1 MTIPSWN
8 DRSRSVE
15 ERADALLAELSL
27 EEKAAQLGS
36 YWKRPTLG
44 DAEGFAPMQSTFEA
58 GRDPFDAAVQNGIGH
73 LTRPY
78 GSAPLEAEE
87 GLENL
92 RKMQRA
98 VVSGSAHGIPALIH
112 EECLTGIMAHGATTY
127 PAAIAWGASFDPAL
141 IGEMGTRIGEDMRS
155 IGAHMGL
162 APVLDIVRDYRWGRI
177 EETMGEDPYLTGVLA
192 TEYVRGLQSS
202 GTIATLKH
210 FAGHAAS
217 RAGRNHAPVSIGMRE
232 LHDIDLVPFEMAV
245 RHGEVGA
252 VMNSY
257 ADLDGTPPAA
267 SRWLLTELLRD
278 TWGFEGTVVAD
289 YWAVSFL
296 QSMHRVV
303 EDDRG
308 AALAALRAGLDIEL
322 PETTTFPHLVD
333 AVRDGELEQEVLDA
347 AVRRILRQKVE
358 LGLLDADFDAATTGE
373 SIDLDP
379 AENRELARRMAEE
392 SIILLENPHGL
403 LPLVPSLTS
412 SLPPAAAPVGA
423 GGALGPADDVRSP
436 ADDAQGPAGPMSIAL
451 IGPAA
456 VQPRSFLGCYSF
468 TNHVLSR
475 LEDNGTSVHV
485 PTLTEA
491 LGAEF
496 PRAALTTVGGTD
508 FITPDTSGIA
518 EAVAAA
524 EAAELAVVAV
534 GDIAGLFG
542 AGTSGEGC
550 DVESLQL
557 PGAQHE
563 LVEAVLATGTPVALV
578 LVTGRPY
585 SLGAYAGRAHAIIQ
599 AFMPGEEGASAIAG
613 VLSGRVNP
621 SGRLPIGIPDGV
633 GGQPGTYLAPVLAWE
648 SDGISNLD
656 PKPRF
661 AFGHGLSYSR
671 FEYSDLQLSSEQ
683 IAADGTVE
691 ISATVTNSSD
701 RDGKEVVQ
709 LYLSDP
715 VASVVRPLKR
725 LVGFV
730 KVGLAAGE
738 SARVTFHLHADRTS
752 FTGTDLQRIVEPGEF
767 RVRLGASSE
776 DVTLEGSFRIGG
788 EVRVLSAG
796 RHVLD
801 TPVTVAP
808 LGLQGGHRESAVA
821 AAPVGGNL

>member
-1 MTIPSWN
+1 MTLPLWN
-8 DRSRSVE
+8 DRGLSTAQRVE
-15 ERADALLAELSL
+15 ALLAELNL
-27 EEKAAQLGS
+27 EEKTAQLGS

-44 DAEGFAPMQSTFEA
+44 DAEGFAPMQSTFEE
-58 GRDPFDAAVQNGIGH
+58 GRDPFEAAVQGGLGH

-78 GSAPLEAEE
+78 GSAALAPEE
-87 GLENL
+87 GVENL
-92 RKMQRA
+92 RAMQQA
-98 VVSGSAHGIPALIH
+98 VVAGSPHGIPALVH

-141 IGEMGTRIGEDMRS
+141 IGEMAQRIGADMRGL
-155 IGAHMGL
+155 GAHMGL
-162 APVLDIVRDYRWGRI
+162 SPVLDIVRDYRWGRI

-202 GTIATLKH
+202 GVIATLKH

-245 RHGEVGA
+245 RHGEVGS

-267 SRWLLTELLRD
+267 SRWLLTELLREA
-278 TWGFEGTVVAD
+278 WGFDGTVVAD

-303 EDDRG
+303 EDDRAAAI
-308 AALAALRAGLDIEL
+308 AALSAGLDIEL
-322 PETTTFPHLVD
+322 PESTAYPHL
-333 AVRDGELEQEVLDA
+333 AAAGTEGELDEQVLDT

-358 LGLLDADFDAATTGE
+358 LGLLDAEFDATTTGE
-373 SIDLDP
+373 ALDLDP
-379 AENRELARRMAEE
+379 AENRDLARRMAEE
-392 SIILLENPHGL
+392 SIILLDNPHGA
-403 LPLVPSLTS
+403 LPLE
-412 SLPPAAAPVGA
+412 
-423 GGALGPADDVRSP
+423 GGADGGAP
-436 ADDAQGPAGPMSIAL
+436 GSIAL

-485 PTLTEA
+485 PTLADA
-491 LGAEF
+491 LTAEF
-496 PRAALTTVGGTD
+496 PHASLTTAAGTGFSD
-508 FITPDTSGIA
+508 EDTSGIP

-524 EAAELAVVAV
+524 RDAELAVLAV
-534 GDIAGLFG
+534 GDLAGLFG

-557 PGAQHE
+557 PGAQHA
-563 LVEAVLATGTPVALV
+563 LVEAVLATGTPVVLV

-585 SLGAYAGRAHAIIQ
+585 SLGAYAGRARAIVQ

-633 GGQPGTYLAPVLAWE
+633 GGQPGTYLAPVLAWVSE
-648 SDGISNLD
+648 GISNLD
-656 PKPRF
+656 PQPLF
-661 AFGHGLSYSR
+661 PFGHGLSYSR
-671 FEYSDLQLSSEQ
+671 FEYSELELSAPQ
-683 IAADGTVE
+683 IGADGTVE
-691 ISATVTNSSD
+691 ISATVTNASD

-725 LVGFV
+725 LVGFT

-738 SARVTFHLHADRTS
+738 STRVSFRLHADRTS
-752 FTGTDLQRIVEPGEF
+752 FTGRDLQRIVEPGEF

-776 DVTLEGSFRIGG
+776 DRTLEGSFRIDG
-788 EVRVLSAG
+788 EVRVIEPG
-796 RHVLD
+796 RAVLD
-801 TPVTVAP
+801 TPVTVSP
-808 LGLQGGHRESAVA
+808 VA
-821 AAPVGGNL
+821 LRHEDAATVA

>member
-1 MTIPSWN
+1 MTLPLWN
-8 DRSRSVE
+8 DRGRSTDERVE
-15 ERADALLAELSL
+15 ALLAALTL
-27 EEKAAQLGS
+27 EEKIAQLGS

-44 DAEGFAPMQSTFEA
+44 DAEGFAPMQSTFEE
-58 GRDPFDAAVQNGIGH
+58 GRDPFEAAVQNGLGH

-78 GSAPLEAEE
+78 GSAPLEPEE
-87 GLENL
+87 GVENL
-92 RKMQRA
+92 RTMQQA
-98 VVSGSAHGIPALIH
+98 VVDGSEHGIPALVH
-112 EECLTGIMAHGATTY
+112 EECLTGVMAHGATTY
-127 PAAIAWGASFDPAL
+127 PAAIAWGASFDPEL
-141 IGEMGTRIGEDMRS
+141 IGEMAARIGGDMHAM
-155 IGAHMGL
+155 GAHMGL
-162 APVLDIVRDYRWGRI
+162 SPVLDIVRDYRWGRI

-192 TEYVRGLQSS
+192 TAYVRGLQSA
-202 GTIATLKH
+202 GVIATLKH

-267 SRWLLTELLRD
+267 SRWLLTELLRE

-303 EDDRG
+303 EDDRAAAV
-308 AALAALRAGLDIEL
+308 AALSAGLDIEL
-322 PETTTFPHLVD
+322 PETTAYPHLAG
-333 AVRDGELEQEVLDA
+333 AVEDGELALDVIDT

-358 LGLLDADFDAATTGE
+358 LGLLDPEFDAAATGAA
-373 SIDLDP
+373 IDLDAP
-379 AENRELARRMAEE
+379 ESRALARRMAEE
-392 SIILLENPHGL
+392 SIILLDNPADL
-403 LPLVPSLTS
+403 LPLCAG
-412 SLPPAAAPVGA
+412 AAD
-423 GGALGPADDVRSP
+423 GGGP
-436 ADDAQGPAGPMSIAL
+436 GSIAL

-475 LEDNGTSVHV
+475 LEDNGTSVDV
-485 PTLTEA
+485 PTLTDA
-491 LGAEF
+491 LSAEF
-496 PRAALTTVGGTD
+496 PAAQITTAAGTD
-508 FITPDTSGIA
+508 FLDPDPSGIA

-524 EAAELAVVAV
+524 QDAELAVLAV
-534 GDIAGLFG
+534 GDLAGLFG

-557 PGAQHE
+557 PGAQHD
-563 LVEAVLATGTPVALV
+563 LVEAVLATGTPVVLL

-585 SLGAYAGRAHAIIQ
+585 SLGAYRGRARAIVQ
-599 AFMPGEEGASAIAG
+599 AFMPGEEGASALAG
-613 VLSGRVNP
+613 VLSGRINP

-633 GGQPGTYLAPVLAWE
+633 GGQPGTYLAPVLGWVSE
-648 SDGISNLD
+648 GISNLD
-656 PKPRF
+656 PKPLF
-661 AFGHGLSYSR
+661 PFGHGLSYSR
-671 FEYSDLQLSSEQ
+671 FEYSELALSAEK

-691 ISATVTNSSD
+691 ISATVSNTGD
-701 RDGKEVVQ
+701 RDGMEVVQ

-725 LVGFV
+725 LVGFT

-738 SARVTFHLHADRTS
+738 STRVTFRLHADRTS
-752 FTGTDLQRIVEPGEF
+752 FTGPDLQRIVEPGEF

-776 DVTLEGSFRIGG
+776 DTTLEGSFRIEGQ
-788 EVRVLSAG
+788 VRTIPAG
-796 RHVLD
+796 TAVLD
-801 TPVTVAP
+801 TPVSMTPVA
-808 LGLQGGHRESAVA
+808 LQADASVAGAGAGSASGTA
-821 AAPVGGNL
+821 

>member
-1 MTIPSWN
+1 MTIPLWN
-8 DRSRSVE
+8 DRSLSTEQRV
-15 ERADALLAELSL
+15 DALLAELSL

-44 DAEGFAPMQSTFEA
+44 DAEGFAPMQSTFEE
-58 GRDPFDAAVQNGIGH
+58 GRDPFEAAVQSGLGH

-78 GSAPLEAEE
+78 GSAPLEGEE
-87 GLENL
+87 GVQNL
-92 RKMQRA
+92 RTMQQA
-98 VVSGSAHGIPALIH
+98 VVDGSPHGIPSLVH

-141 IGEMGTRIGEDMRS
+141 ISEMGERIGTDMRS

-192 TEYVRGLQSS
+192 TGYVRGLQST

-267 SRWLLTELLRD
+267 SHWLLTELLRD

-296 QSMHRVV
+296 KSMHRVV

-322 PETTTFPHLVD
+322 PETTTYPHLVA
-333 AVRDGELEQEVLDA
+333 AVREGELEQEVLDT

-358 LGLLDADFDAATTGE
+358 LGLLDEDFDATTTGE
-373 SIDLDP
+373 TIDLDSEEGR
-379 AENRELARRMAEE
+379 ALARRMAEE
-392 SIILLENPHGL
+392 SIILLDNPAGL
-403 LPLVPSLTS
+403 LPLPTT
-412 SLPPAAAPVGA
+412 
-423 GGALGPADDVRSP
+423 RE
-436 ADDAQGPAGPMSIAL
+436 AQGPADSAGPAGPAGPVSIAL

-491 LGAEF
+491 FGAEF
-496 PRAALTTVGGTD
+496 PDATLTTTAGTD
-508 FITPDTSGIA
+508 FLDPDTSGIA

-524 EAAELAVVAV
+524 QAAELAVLAV
-534 GDIAGLFG
+534 GDLAGLFG

-550 DVESLQL
+550 DVESLRL
-557 PGAQHE
+557 PGVQHE
-563 LVEAVLATGTPVALV
+563 LVEAVLATGTPVVLV

-585 SLGAYAGRAHAIIQ
+585 SLGAYQGRARAIVQ

-621 SGRLPIGIPDGV
+621 SGRLPIGIPNGV

-656 PKPRF
+656 PQPLF
-661 AFGHGLSYSR
+661 PFGHGLSYSR
-671 FEYSDLQLSSEQ
+671 FEYSDLQLSAEQ

-691 ISATVTNSSD
+691 VSATVTNSSD

-725 LVGFV
+725 LVGFT

-738 SARVTFHLHADRTS
+738 SARVSFSLHADRTS
-752 FTGTDLQRIVEPGEF
+752 FTGSDLQRIVEPGEF
-767 RVRLGASSE
+767 RVRLGTSSE

-788 EVRVLSAG
+788 EVRVLSPG

-801 TPVTVAP
+801 TPATVSPVALRAQEEWAQQEQMIP
-808 LGLQGGHRESAVA
+808 SSSAAVMGGGR
-821 AAPVGGNL
+821 

>member
-1 MTIPSWN
+1 V
-8 DRSRSVE
+8 R
-15 ERADALLAELSL
+15 
-27 EEKAAQLGS
+27 
-36 YWKRPTLG
+36 
-44 DAEGFAPMQSTFEA
+44 
-58 GRDPFDAAVQNGIGH
+58 
-73 LTRPY
+73 
-78 GSAPLEAEE
+78 
-87 GLENL
+87 NL
-92 RKMQRA
+92 RTMQQA
-98 VVSGSAHGIPALIH
+98 VVAGSPHGIPALVH

-141 IGEMGTRIGEDMRS
+141 IGEMGQRIGADMRS

-267 SRWLLTELLRD
+267 SHWLLTELLRD

-303 EDDRG
+303 EDDRA

-322 PETTTFPHLVD
+322 PETTTFPHLPA
-333 AVRDGELEQEVLDA
+333 AVAEGELEQEVLDV

-358 LGLLDADFDAATTGE
+358 LGLLDADFDPATTGE
-373 SIDLDP
+373 TIDLDS
-379 AENRELARRMAEE
+379 AEGRALARRMAEE
-392 SIILLENPHGL
+392 SIILLDNARGL
-403 LPLVPSLTS
+403 LPLSPPLPSAEAEGR
-412 SLPPAAAPVGA
+412 AA
-423 GGALGPADDVRSP
+423 SES
-436 ADDAQGPAGPMSIAL
+436 AQSTVAPAGPTGPASIAL

-475 LEDNGTSVHV
+475 LEDNGTSVRV
-485 PTLTEA
+485 PTLAEA
-491 LGAEF
+491 FGAEF
-496 PRAALTTVGGTD
+496 PGASLTTTAGTD
-508 FITPDTSGIA
+508 FLDADTSGIPA
-518 EAVAAA
+518 AVAAA
-524 EAAELAVVAV
+524 QAAELAVLAV
-534 GDIAGLFG
+534 GDLAGLFG

-563 LVEAVLATGTPVALV
+563 LVEAVLATGTPVVLV

-585 SLGAYAGRAHAIIQ
+585 SLGAYQGRAHAIVQ

-621 SGRLPIGIPDGV
+621 SGRLPIGIPNGV
-633 GGQPGTYLAPVLAWE
+633 GGQPGTYLSPVLAWE

-656 PKPRF
+656 PKPLF
-661 AFGHGLSYSR
+661 PFGHGLSYSR
-671 FEYSDLQLSSEQ
+671 FEYTDLQLSAEQ

-691 ISATVTNSSD
+691 ISATVTNTSD

-725 LVGFV
+725 LVGFT

-738 SARVTFHLHADRTS
+738 SSRVSFQLHADRTS
-752 FTGTDLQRIVEPGEF
+752 FTGRDLQRIVEPGEF

-776 DVTLEGSFRIGG
+776 DVTLEGSFRISG
-788 EVRVLSAG
+788 EVRVLSPG

-801 TPVTVAP
+801 TPATVSPLALDAQDQQDQQAP
-808 LGLQGGHRESAVA
+808 ISSTAVA
-821 AAPVGGNL
+821 GGAL

>member
-1 MTIPSWN
+1 MTVPLWK
-8 DRSRSVE
+8 DPTRSTEQRVE
-15 ERADALLAELSL
+15 ALLGEMSL

-36 YWKRPTLG
+36 YWKRPSLG
-44 DAEGFAPMQSTFEA
+44 DAEGFAPMQADFDE
-58 GRDPFDAAVQNGIGH
+58 GRDPFEAAVDNGLGH

-78 GSAPLEAEE
+78 GSTALTVQE
-87 GLENL
+87 GVENL
-92 RKMQRA
+92 REMQRA
-98 VVSGSAHGIPALIH
+98 VVAGSPHGIPALAH

-127 PAAIAWGASFDPAL
+127 PAAIAWGASFDPEL
-141 IGEMGTRIGEDMRS
+141 IGRMARRIGADMRA
-155 IGAHMGL
+155 IGTHMGL
-162 APVLDIVRDYRWGRI
+162 SPVLDIVRDYRWGRI

-192 TEYVRGLQSS
+192 TEYVRGLQSA
-202 GTIATLKH
+202 GVIATLKH

-245 RHGEVGA
+245 RLGEAGA

-257 ADLDGTPPAA
+257 ADLDGIPPSA
-267 SRWLLTELLRD
+267 SRWLLTELLRE

-296 QSMHRVV
+296 TSMHRVV
-303 EDDRG
+303 EDDRQ
-308 AALAALRAGLDIEL
+308 AAVTSLRAGMDIEL
-322 PETTTFPHLVD
+322 PETTAFPHLAD
-333 AVRDGELEQEVLDA
+333 AVRDGELEIEVLDT

-358 LGLLDADFDAATTGE
+358 LGLLDPDFDAATTGE
-373 SIDLDP
+373 AIDLDQ
-379 AENRELARRMAEE
+379 EDSRDLARLMAEE
-392 SIILLENPHGL
+392 SIILLENTGEM
-403 LPLVPSLTS
+403 LPLAAQPS
-412 SLPPAAAPVGA
+412 
-423 GGALGPADDVRSP
+423 R
-436 ADDAQGPAGPMSIAL
+436 IAL

-485 PTLTEA
+485 PTLTDG
-491 LGAEF
+491 LTAEF
-496 PRAALTTVGGTD
+496 PAAQVTTVGGVGFTG
-508 FITPDTSGIA
+508 TDTSQIA

-557 PGAQHE
+557 PGVQHE
-563 LVEAVLATGTPVALV
+563 LVEAVLATGTPVVLV

-585 SLGAYAGRAHAIIQ
+585 ALGAYAGRARAIVQ
-599 AFMPGEEGASAIAG
+599 AFMPGQEGAGAIAG

-621 SGRLPIGIPDGV
+621 SGRLPIGIPGGV
-633 GGQPGTYLAPVLAWE
+633 GGQPGTYLAPVLAWV

-656 PKPRF
+656 PKPLF
-661 AFGHGLSYSR
+661 PFGHGLSYSR
-671 FEYSDLQLSSEQ
+671 FEYSDLQISAPQ
-683 IAADGTVE
+683 IEADGSVE
-691 ISATVTNSSD
+691 ISATVTNASE

-725 LVGFV
+725 LVGFT
-730 KVGLAAGE
+730 KLGLAAGE

-752 FTGTDLQRIVEPGEF
+752 FTGPDLQRIVEPGEF

-776 DVTLEGSFRIGG
+776 DTTLEGSFRITGQVRTIAGG
-788 EVRVLSAG
+788 EQ
-796 RHVLD
+796 VLD
-801 TPVTVAP
+801 TPVDVSPA
-808 LGLQGGHRESAVA
+808 GLTAGDAIPAS
-821 AAPVGGNL
+821 

>member
-1 MTIPSWN
+1 MTLPLWN
-8 DRSRSVE
+8 DRGRSTDERVE
-15 ERADALLAELSL
+15 ALLAALTL
-27 EEKAAQLGS
+27 EEKIAQLGS

-44 DAEGFAPMQSTFEA
+44 DAEGFAPMQSTFEE
-58 GRDPFDAAVQNGIGH
+58 GRDPFEAAVQNGLGH

-78 GSAPLEAEE
+78 GSAPLEPEE
-87 GLENL
+87 GVENL
-92 RKMQRA
+92 RTMQQA
-98 VVSGSAHGIPALIH
+98 VVDGSAHGIPALVH
-112 EECLTGIMAHGATTY
+112 EECLTGVMAHGATTY
-127 PAAIAWGASFDPAL
+127 PAAIAWGASFDPEL
-141 IGEMGTRIGEDMRS
+141 IGEMAARIGGDMHAM
-155 IGAHMGL
+155 GAHMGL
-162 APVLDIVRDYRWGRI
+162 SPVLDIVRDYRWGRI

-192 TEYVRGLQSS
+192 TAYVRGLQSA
-202 GTIATLKH
+202 GVIATLKH

-267 SRWLLTELLRD
+267 SRWLLTELLRE

-303 EDDRG
+303 EDDRAAAV
-308 AALAALRAGLDIEL
+308 AALSAGLDIEL
-322 PETTTFPHLVD
+322 PETTAYPHLAG
-333 AVRDGELEQEVLDA
+333 AVEDGELALDVIDT

-358 LGLLDADFDAATTGE
+358 LGLLDPEFDAAATGAA
-373 SIDLDP
+373 IDLDAP
-379 AENRELARRMAEE
+379 ESRALARRMAEE
-392 SIILLENPHGL
+392 SIILLDNPADL
-403 LPLVPSLTS
+403 LPLRAG
-412 SLPPAAAPVGA
+412 AAD
-423 GGALGPADDVRSP
+423 GGGP
-436 ADDAQGPAGPMSIAL
+436 GSIAL

-475 LEDNGTSVHV
+475 LEDNGTSVDV
-485 PTLTEA
+485 PTLTDA
-491 LGAEF
+491 LSAEF
-496 PRAALTTVGGTD
+496 PAAQITTVAGTD
-508 FITPDTSGIA
+508 FLDPDPSGIA

-524 EAAELAVVAV
+524 QDAELAVLAV
-534 GDIAGLFG
+534 GDLAGLFG

-557 PGAQHE
+557 PGAQHD
-563 LVEAVLATGTPVALV
+563 LVEAVLATGTPVVLL

-585 SLGAYAGRAHAIIQ
+585 SLGAYRGRARAIVQ
-599 AFMPGEEGASAIAG
+599 AFMPGEEGASALAG
-613 VLSGRVNP
+613 VLSGRINP

-633 GGQPGTYLAPVLAWE
+633 GGQPGTYLAPVLGWVSE
-648 SDGISNLD
+648 GISNLD
-656 PKPRF
+656 PKPLF
-661 AFGHGLSYSR
+661 PFGHGLSYSR
-671 FEYSDLQLSSEQ
+671 FEYSELALSAEK

-691 ISATVTNSSD
+691 ISATVSNTGD
-701 RDGKEVVQ
+701 RDGMEVVQ

-725 LVGFV
+725 LVGFT

-738 SARVTFHLHADRTS
+738 STRVTFRLHADRTS
-752 FTGTDLQRIVEPGEF
+752 FTGPDLQRIVEPGEF

-776 DVTLEGSFRIGG
+776 DTTLEGSFRIEGQ
-788 EVRVLSAG
+788 VRTIPAG
-796 RHVLD
+796 TAVLD
-801 TPVTVAP
+801 TPVSMTPVA
-808 LGLQGGHRESAVA
+808 LQADASVAGAGAGSASGTA
-821 AAPVGGNL
+821 

>member
-1 MTIPSWN
+1 MTLPLWN
-8 DRSRSVE
+8 DQDLSTEQRVE
-15 ERADALLAELSL
+15 ALLADLSL

-44 DAEGFAPMQSTFEA
+44 DAEGFAPMQSTFEE
-58 GRDPFDAAVQNGIGH
+58 GRDPFEAAVENGLGH

-78 GSAPLEAEE
+78 GSAPLEGEE
-87 GLENL
+87 GVENL
-92 RKMQRA
+92 RAMQQA
-98 VVSGSAHGIPALIH
+98 VVAGSPHAIPALVH

-141 IGEMGTRIGEDMRS
+141 IGEMGERIGADMRA

-192 TEYVRGLQSS
+192 TGYVRGLQSA

-257 ADLDGTPPAA
+257 ADLDGAPPAA
-267 SRWLLTELLRD
+267 SRWLLTELLRES
-278 TWGFEGTVVAD
+278 WGFEGTVVAD

-322 PETTTFPHLVD
+322 PETTTFPHLVA
-333 AVRDGELEQEVLDA
+333 AVREGELEQEVLDD

-358 LGLLDADFDAATTGE
+358 LGLLDADFDAARTGA
-373 SIDLDP
+373 SIDLDS
-379 AENRELARRMAEE
+379 AEGRALSRRMAEE
-392 SIILLENPHGL
+392 SIILLDNPHQL
-403 LPLVPSLTS
+403 LPLTP
-412 SLPPAAAPVGA
+412 PQPQHPAAQ
-423 GGALGPADDVRSP
+423 
-436 ADDAQGPAGPMSIAL
+436 AQGPVGPASIAL

-475 LEDNGTSVHV
+475 LEENGTSVHV

-496 PRAALTTVGGTD
+496 PGAELTTVAGTD
-508 FITPDTSGIA
+508 FLDPDTSGID

-524 EAAELAVVAV
+524 QAAELAVVAV
-534 GDIAGLFG
+534 GDLAGLFG

-563 LVEAVLATGTPVALV
+563 LVEAVLATGTPVVLV

-585 SLGAYAGRAHAIIQ
+585 SLGAYKGRAHAIVQ

-621 SGRLPIGIPDGV
+621 SGRLPIGIPNGV

-656 PKPRF
+656 PQPLF
-661 AFGHGLSYSR
+661 PFGHGLSYSR
-671 FEYSDLQLSSEQ
+671 YEYSDLQLSAEQ

-691 ISATVTNSSD
+691 ISATVTNTSD

-725 LVGFV
+725 LVGFT

-738 SARVTFHLHADRTS
+738 SAHVSFALHADRTS
-752 FTGTDLQRIVEPGEF
+752 FTGADLQRIVEPGEF

-776 DVTLEGSFRIGG
+776 DVTLEGSFRISG
-788 EVRVLSAG
+788 EVRVLSPG

-801 TPVTVAP
+801 TPATVSPVA
-808 LGLQGGHRESAVA
+808 LQARDQVDSGTSAATIGGGR
-821 AAPVGGNL
+821 

>member
-1 MTIPSWN
+1 MTIPTWN
-8 DRSRSVE
+8 DRSRSTE
-15 ERADALLAELSL
+15 ERVESLLAELSL
-27 EEKAAQLGS
+27 EEKTAQLGS

-44 DAEGFAPMQSTFEA
+44 DAEGFAPMQSTFEE
-58 GRDPFDAAVQNGIGH
+58 GRDPFDAAVQGGLGH

-78 GSAPLEAEE
+78 GSAALEPEE
-87 GLENL
+87 GVENL
-92 RKMQRA
+92 RKMQQA
-98 VVSGSAHGIPALIH
+98 VVSGSPHGIPALVH
-112 EECLTGIMAHGATTY
+112 EECLTGVMAHGATTY
-127 PAAIAWGASFDPAL
+127 PAAIAWGASFDPEL
-141 IGEMGTRIGEDMRS
+141 IGEMARRIGADMRAM
-155 IGAHMGL
+155 GAHMGL
-162 APVLDIVRDYRWGRI
+162 SPVLDIVRDYRWGRI
-177 EETMGEDPYLTGVLA
+177 EETMGEDPYLTGMLA

-202 GTIATLKH
+202 GVIATLKH

-267 SRWLLTELLRD
+267 SRWLLTDLLRD
-278 TWGFEGTVVAD
+278 TWGFDGTVVAD

-303 EDDRG
+303 EDDRAAAI
-308 AALAALRAGLDIEL
+308 AALSAGLDIEL
-322 PETTTFPHLVD
+322 PESTAYPHLVA
-333 AVRDGELEQEVLDA
+333 AVREGELDEQVLDT

-358 LGLLDADFDAATTGE
+358 LGLLDPEFDAAATGAA
-373 SIDLDP
+373 IDLDAP
-379 AENRELARRMAEE
+379 ESRALARRMAEE
-392 SIILLENPHGL
+392 SIILLDNPADL
-403 LPLVPSLTS
+403 LPLRAG
-412 SLPPAAAPVGA
+412 AAD
-423 GGALGPADDVRSP
+423 GGGP
-436 ADDAQGPAGPMSIAL
+436 GSIAL

-475 LEDNGTSVHV
+475 LEDNGSSVDV
-485 PTLTEA
+485 PTLTDA
-491 LGAEF
+491 LTAEF
-496 PRAALTTVGGTD
+496 PQSAITTVGGTGFSD
-508 FITPDTSGIA
+508 GDTSQIA

-524 EAAELAVVAV
+524 QAAELAVLAV
-534 GDIAGLFG
+534 GDLAGLFG

-563 LVEAVLATGTPVALV
+563 LVEAVLATGTPVVLV

-585 SLGAYAGRAHAIIQ
+585 SLGAYQGRARAMVQ

-621 SGRLPIGIPDGV
+621 SGRLPIGIPNGV
-633 GGQPGTYLAPVLAWE
+633 GGQPGTYLAPVLAWV

-656 PKPRF
+656 PKPLF
-661 AFGHGLSYSR
+661 PFGHGLSYSR
-671 FEYSDLQLSSEQ
+671 FEYTDLAISAEQ
-683 IAADGTVE
+683 IAGDGTVE
-691 ISATVTNSSD
+691 ISATVSNTGD
-701 RDGKEVVQ
+701 RDGQEVVQ

-725 LVGFV
+725 LVGFT

-738 SARVTFHLHADRTS
+738 STRVSFSLHADRTS
-752 FTGTDLQRIVEPGEF
+752 FTGPDLQRIVEPGEF

-776 DVTLEGSFRIGG
+776 DVTLEGSFRIDG
-788 EVRVLSAG
+788 EVRVVEPGHAEL
-796 RHVLD
+796 R
-801 TPVTVAP
+801 TPVTVSPVALRGVP
-808 LGLQGGHRESAVA
+808 QGATAGAAVA
-821 AAPVGGNL
+821 TGGSEQ

>member
-1 MTIPSWN
+1 MTIPLWN
-8 DRSRSVE
+8 DRSLSTEQRV
-15 ERADALLAELSL
+15 DALLAELSL

-44 DAEGFAPMQSTFEA
+44 DAEGFAPMQSTFEE
-58 GRDPFDAAVQNGIGH
+58 GRDPFEAAVEGGLGH

-78 GSAPLEAEE
+78 GSAPLEGED
-87 GLENL
+87 GVENL
-92 RKMQRA
+92 RTMQQA
-98 VVSGSAHGIPALIH
+98 VVNGSPHGIPALVH

-141 IGEMGTRIGEDMRS
+141 IGEMGERIGTDMRS

-257 ADLDGTPPAA
+257 ADIDGTPPAA
-267 SRWLLTELLRD
+267 SHWLLTELLRD

-308 AALAALRAGLDIEL
+308 AALAALRAGLDVEL
-322 PETTTFPHLVD
+322 PETTTYPHLVA
-333 AVRDGELEQEVLDA
+333 AVREGELEQEVLDT

-373 SIDLDP
+373 TIDLDS
-379 AENRELARRMAEE
+379 AEGRALARRMAEE
-392 SIILLENPHGL
+392 SIILLDNPHDL
-403 LPLVPSLTS
+403 LPLTPT
-412 SLPPAAAPVGA
+412 PEPQ
-423 GGALGPADDVRSP
+423 D
-436 ADDAQGPAGPMSIAL
+436 PAGPASPASIAL

-475 LEDNGTSVHV
+475 LEDNGTSVQV

-496 PRAALTTVGGTD
+496 PGASLTTTAGTD
-508 FITPDTSGIA
+508 FLDPDTSGIA
-518 EAVAAA
+518 AAVAAA
-524 EAAELAVVAV
+524 QAAELTVLAV
-534 GDIAGLFG
+534 GDLAGLFG

-563 LVEAVLATGTPVALV
+563 LVEAVLATGTPVVLV

-585 SLGAYAGRAHAIIQ
+585 SLGAYKGRAYAIVQ

-621 SGRLPIGIPDGV
+621 SGRLPIGIPNGV
-633 GGQPGTYLAPVLAWE
+633 GGQPGTYLSPVLAWE

-656 PKPRF
+656 PKPLF
-661 AFGHGLSYSR
+661 PFGHGLSYSR
-671 FEYSDLQLSSEQ
+671 FEYSDLELSSEQ

-691 ISATVTNSSD
+691 ISATVTNTSG
-701 RDGKEVVQ
+701 RDGREVVQ

-725 LVGFV
+725 LVGFT

-738 SARVTFHLHADRTS
+738 SARVSFQLHADRTS
-752 FTGTDLQRIVEPGEF
+752 FTGPDLQRIVEPGEF
-767 RVRLGASSE
+767 RVRLGSSSE

-788 EVRVLSAG
+788 EVRVLSPG

-801 TPVTVAP
+801 TPAVVSPLALRSQDQLAP
-808 LGLQGGHRESAVA
+808 SSSAA
-821 AAPVGGNL
+821 TMGRAL

>member
-1 MTIPSWN
+1 MTIPTWN
-8 DRSRSVE
+8 DRSRSTE
-15 ERADALLAELSL
+15 ERVEALLAELSL
-27 EEKAAQLGS
+27 EEKTAQLGS

-44 DAEGFAPMQSTFEA
+44 DAEGFAPMQSTFEE
-58 GRDPFDAAVQNGIGH
+58 GRDPFDAAVQGGLGH

-78 GSAPLEAEE
+78 GSAALEPEE
-87 GLENL
+87 GVENL
-92 RKMQRA
+92 RKMQQA
-98 VVSGSAHGIPALIH
+98 VVSGSPHGIPALVH
-112 EECLTGIMAHGATTY
+112 EECLTGVMAHGATTY
-127 PAAIAWGASFDPAL
+127 PAAIAWGASFDPEL
-141 IGEMGTRIGEDMRS
+141 IGEMARRIGADMRAM
-155 IGAHMGL
+155 GAHMGL
-162 APVLDIVRDYRWGRI
+162 SPVLDIVRDYRWGRI
-177 EETMGEDPYLTGVLA
+177 EETMGEDPYLTGMLA

-202 GTIATLKH
+202 GVIATLKH

-267 SRWLLTELLRD
+267 SRWLLTELLRE

-303 EDDRG
+303 EDDRAAAV
-308 AALAALRAGLDIEL
+308 AALSAGLDIEL
-322 PETTTFPHLVD
+322 PETTAYPHLAG
-333 AVRDGELEQEVLDA
+333 AVEDGELALDVIDT

-358 LGLLDADFDAATTGE
+358 LGLLDPEFDAAATGAA
-373 SIDLDP
+373 IDLDAP
-379 AENRELARRMAEE
+379 ESRALARRMAEE
-392 SIILLENPHGL
+392 SIILLDNPADL
-403 LPLVPSLTS
+403 LPLRAG
-412 SLPPAAAPVGA
+412 AAD
-423 GGALGPADDVRSP
+423 GGGP
-436 ADDAQGPAGPMSIAL
+436 GSIAL

-475 LEDNGTSVHV
+475 LEDNGSSVDV
-485 PTLTEA
+485 PTLTDA
-491 LGAEF
+491 LTAEF
-496 PRAALTTVGGTD
+496 PQSAITTVGGTGFSD
-508 FITPDTSGIA
+508 GDTSQIA

-524 EAAELAVVAV
+524 QAAELAVLAV
-534 GDIAGLFG
+534 GDLAGLFG

-563 LVEAVLATGTPVALV
+563 LVEAVLATGTPVVLV

-585 SLGAYAGRAHAIIQ
+585 SLGAYQGRARAIIQ

-621 SGRLPIGIPDGV
+621 SGRLPIGIPNGV
-633 GGQPGTYLAPVLAWE
+633 GGQPGTYLAPVLAWV

-656 PKPRF
+656 PKPLF
-661 AFGHGLSYSR
+661 PFGHGLSYSR
-671 FEYSDLQLSSEQ
+671 FEYTDLAISAEQ
-683 IAADGTVE
+683 IAGDGTVE
-691 ISATVTNSSD
+691 ISATVSNTGD
-701 RDGKEVVQ
+701 RDGQEVVQ

-725 LVGFV
+725 LVGFT

-738 SARVTFHLHADRTS
+738 SARVSFRLHADRTS
-752 FTGTDLQRIVEPGEF
+752 FTGPDLQRIVEPGEF

-788 EVRVLSAG
+788 EVRVVEPG
-796 RHVLD
+796 RAELR
-801 TPVTVAP
+801 TPVTVSPVA
-808 LGLQGGHRESAVA
+808 LRGATQGTAAGAAVA
-821 AAPVGGNL
+821 TGGSEQ

>member
-1 MTIPSWN
+1 MTLPLWN
-8 DRSRSVE
+8 DRGRSTDERVE
-15 ERADALLAELSL
+15 ALLAALTL
-27 EEKAAQLGS
+27 EEKIAQLGS

-44 DAEGFAPMQSTFEA
+44 DAEGFAPMQSTFEE
-58 GRDPFDAAVQNGIGH
+58 GRDPFEAAVQNGLGH

-78 GSAPLEAEE
+78 GSAPLEPEE
-87 GLENL
+87 GVENL
-92 RKMQRA
+92 RTMQQA
-98 VVSGSAHGIPALIH
+98 VVDGSAHGIPALVH
-112 EECLTGIMAHGATTY
+112 EECLTGVMAHGATTY
-127 PAAIAWGASFDPAL
+127 PAAIAWGASFDPEL
-141 IGEMGTRIGEDMRS
+141 IGEMAARIGGDMHAM
-155 IGAHMGL
+155 GAHMGL
-162 APVLDIVRDYRWGRI
+162 SPVLDIVRDYRWGRI

-192 TEYVRGLQSS
+192 TAYVRGLQSA
-202 GTIATLKH
+202 GVIATLKH

-267 SRWLLTELLRD
+267 SRWLLTELLRE

-303 EDDRG
+303 EDDRAAAV
-308 AALAALRAGLDIEL
+308 AALSAGLDIEL
-322 PETTTFPHLVD
+322 PETTAYPHLAG
-333 AVRDGELEQEVLDA
+333 AVEDGELALDVIDT

-358 LGLLDADFDAATTGE
+358 LGLLDPEFDAAATGAA
-373 SIDLDP
+373 IDLDAP
-379 AENRELARRMAEE
+379 ESRALARRMAEE
-392 SIILLENPHGL
+392 SIILLDNPADL
-403 LPLVPSLTS
+403 LPLRAG
-412 SLPPAAAPVGA
+412 AAD
-423 GGALGPADDVRSP
+423 GGGP
-436 ADDAQGPAGPMSIAL
+436 GSIAL

-475 LEDNGTSVHV
+475 LEDNGTSVDV
-485 PTLTEA
+485 PTLTDA
-491 LGAEF
+491 LSAEF
-496 PRAALTTVGGTD
+496 PAAQITTAAGTD
-508 FITPDTSGIA
+508 FLDPDPSGIA

-524 EAAELAVVAV
+524 QDAELAVLAV
-534 GDIAGLFG
+534 GDLAGLFG

-557 PGAQHE
+557 PGAQHD
-563 LVEAVLATGTPVALV
+563 LVEAVLATGTPVVLL

-585 SLGAYAGRAHAIIQ
+585 SLGAYRGRARAIVQ
-599 AFMPGEEGASAIAG
+599 AFMPGEEGASALAG
-613 VLSGRVNP
+613 VLSGRINP

-633 GGQPGTYLAPVLAWE
+633 GGQPGTYLAPVLGWVSE
-648 SDGISNLD
+648 GISNLD
-656 PKPRF
+656 PKPLF
-661 AFGHGLSYSR
+661 PFGHGLSYSR
-671 FEYSDLQLSSEQ
+671 FEYSELALSAEK

-691 ISATVTNSSD
+691 ISATVSNTGD
-701 RDGKEVVQ
+701 RDGMEVVQ

-725 LVGFV
+725 LVGFT

-738 SARVTFHLHADRTS
+738 STRVTFRLHADRTS
-752 FTGTDLQRIVEPGEF
+752 FTGPDLQRIVEPGEF

-776 DVTLEGSFRIGG
+776 DTTLEGSFRIEGQ
-788 EVRVLSAG
+788 VRTIPAG
-796 RHVLD
+796 TAVLD
-801 TPVTVAP
+801 TPASVTPVA
-808 LGLQGGHRESAVA
+808 LQADASVAGAGAGSASGTA
-821 AAPVGGNL
+821 